1 MASKRALVVLAK
13 GAEEMEA
20 VISIDVLR
28 RAKVGDDDP
37 SRY

>member
-1 MASKRALVVLAK
+1 MAGKKALVVLAK

-28 RAKVGDDDP
+28 RAKV
-37 SRY
+37 SQKELEL